1 MASDFVNRPALERL
15 FEYMEVEALFVNS
28 PKNVFYL
35 SGSPT
40 AIPNVHL
47 MPWYDPSGP
56 PGNVALVL
64 RNGQTVLFV
73 ERADSEVSHELAFA
87 EIFEFDRTTTTA
99 TDAACEYLIARG
111 LVNVVLGYEA
121 EAIPVSMSRRLRARL
136 PRIRLT
142 PIDEALDLVRSL
154 KTPGE
159 VAAMKESARL
169 LDEAMIKAFTDTRHD
184 DTEWDLHAA
193 ILGAALD
200 LGAEYCRGGLMIV
213 ETGREPHGMAGERKI
228 QEGDLIFADHAAFLG
243 GYPSNQ
249 TRHAVV
255 GAASEEHKRMYQ
267 INIDVQRAL
276 IDYMRPGISGRE
288 VFQKCRELVAEYGM
302 KHSAVIVGHGLGFGY
317 QERPMITEEETMT
330 LRDGN
335 IIAIEPMLPPT
346 QRYAVQD
353 VVLIR
358 EGGNVLLS
366 DRFDTDE
373 LFVIDGRSR

>member
-1 MASDFVNRPALERL
+1 MTQDFINRPALEQL
-15 FEYMEVEALFVNS
+15 FDYMEIEAIFVNS

-35 SGSPT
+35 TGSPT

-47 MPWYDPSGP
+47 LPWYDPSAAP
-56 PGNVALVL
+56 CNVALVL
-64 RNGQTVLFV
+64 SDGQSLLFV
-73 ERADSEVSHELAFA
+73 EQSDEEVSHRYSFA
-87 EIFEFDRTTTTA
+87 EVIAFDRTRTTA
-99 TDAACEYLIARG
+99 VDAACDYLEARG
-111 LVNVVLGYEA
+111 LINIVLGYEA
-121 EAIPVSMSRRLRARL
+121 EAIPVSMAQRVRARL

-142 PIDEALDLVRSL
+142 PVDEALDLVRSM

-159 VAAMKESARL
+159 VAAIKESARI
-169 LDEAMIKAFTDTRHD
+169 LDEAMIKAFSDTRVG
-184 DTEWDLHAA
+184 DTEWHLHSA
-193 ILGAALD
+193 ILGNALE

-213 ETGREPHGMAGERKI
+213 ETGREPHGVAGERTI
-228 QEGDLIFADHAAFLG
+228 EQGDLIYADHAAFLG

-255 GAASEEHKRMYQ
+255 GEASEEHKRMYQ

-317 QERPMITEEETMT
+317 QERPKITEEETMT

-335 IIAIEPMLPPT
+335 VIAIEPMLPPT

-353 VVLIR
+353 LVLIR

-373 LFVIDGRSR
+373 LFVIDGSKR

>member
-1 MASDFVNRPALERL
+1 MATDFVNRYALEQL
-15 FEYMEVEALFVNS
+15 FDYMEVEALFVNS

-35 SGSPT
+35 TGSPN

-47 MPWYDPSGP
+47 LPWYDPSGSSS
-56 PGNVALVL
+56 NVALVL
-64 RNGQTVLFV
+64 RDGHTVLFV
-73 ERADSEVSHELAFA
+73 AQEDEDVSLEHAFA
-87 EIFEFDRTTTTA
+87 QVIAFDRTLTTA
-99 TDAACEYLIARG
+99 VDAACHYLSARG
-111 LVNVVLGYEA
+111 LVNIVLGYEP
-121 EAIPVSMSRRLRARL
+121 EAIPVSMARRLRANL
-136 PRIRLT
+136 PAIRLT
-142 PIDEALDLVRSL
+142 PIDEALDLVRSM

-159 VAAMKESARL
+159 VAAMKESARI
-169 LDEAMIKAFTDTRHD
+169 LDEAMIKAFTDTRIG
-184 DTEWDLHAA
+184 DTEWQLHAA
-193 ILGAALD
+193 ILGNALD

-213 ETGREPHGMAGERKI
+213 ETGREPHGVAGERRI
-228 QEGDLIFADHAAFLG
+228 QDGDLIYADHATFLG

-255 GAASEEHKRMYQ
+255 GQPSEEHRRMYQ

-353 VVLIR
+353 LVLIR

-366 DRFDTDE
+366 DRFNTDE
-373 LFVIDGRSR
+373 LFVIDGSN